1 MAKTPPPAT
10 PTQEAP
16 ASGANGATRTT
27 PRRSWY
33 SRLRSRLAIRAFTE
47 RPPKLIGVISIVVIA
62 AAVVSVITLNSSLFQ
77 SSYQVKARFTNAIG
91 IGPGAKVLLAG
102 VPVGSVGSMSVTGNS
117 VTLDLNINNGVV
129 LPGDT
134 SAAISVETLLGV
146 TDVSLGSGTDWAHP
160 LRSGSTITNTTA
172 PIEFYDVQ
180 SAAGDLLTKTDA
192 TALANL
198 VQELATVTTGRSTE
212 VSAIVKGLDQFTG
225 TISARQ
231 TQVSQLIDA
240 AESLSTTLASRD
252 SQLASVVDDLNTVVQ
267 GLAGRSGELGQLID
281 NTLLAA
287 SQTASLI
294 GENHPRI
301 QQLLNSLTV
310 DLKVIGSHQVD
321 LAQSVAY
328 AGAAIG
334 GFASV
339 AQSGSTQSPWANI
352 YVNLLA
358 VSGAYTVLG
367 SCGLLDQALDQALGP
382 DPLPCNERTGPAPTA
397 SGSTSTLGGASTA
410 PSTSGSSSS
419 KGHSSTVTPSAPSAP
434 SAPGQGG
441 TSATS
446 TPGSTST
453 PTSSIPTS
461 PLSALLG
468 PLAAVA
474 P

>member
-1 MAKTPPPAT
+1 MATTTPSAT
-10 PTQEAP
+10 PTPETP
-16 ASGANGATRTT
+16 ATAATRAARAT

-47 RPPKLIGVISIVVIA
+47 RPPKLIGLISIIVIA
-62 AAVVSVITLNSSLFQ
+62 AAVISVITLNSSLFQ
-77 SSYQVKARFTNAIG
+77 SSYLVKARFANAIG

-146 TDVSLGSGTDWAHP
+146 TDVSLRPGTEWAHP

-339 AQSGSTQSPWANI
+339 GQSGSTQSPWANI

-382 DPLPCNERTGPAPTA
+382 DPLPCSERTGPAPTA
-397 SGSTSTLGGASTA
+397 SGSTSTLGGASTSPA
-410 PSTSGSSSS
+410 TPSSSQ
-419 KGHSSTVTPSAPSAP
+419 GHSSSVTPSAPGAP
-434 SAPGQGG
+434 SRGG
-441 TSATS
+441 TTTT
-446 TPGSTST
+446 TPASTST
-453 PTSSIPTS
+453 PASSSPTS

-468 PLAAVA
+468 PLAEVA